1 MAAGAHNWRICH
13 VSQGIKP
20 RVGRLL
26 QPFIEPFHNT
36 AWTERLGSKSDRDYN
51 RGIDCYLLLQ
61 PMTQE
66 TSATATVPAPIS
78 IGALKASC
86 SACSMHQL
94 CLPMGLENA
103 DIDRLDKIIGRRRRL
118 EKDER
123 LYAMGEPFRSLYAV
137 RFGHFKTYQINAAGE
152 QQITGFQMAG
162 ELLGMDAISGDRH
175 HCDAVALE
183 DSEVCEIP
191 FSRLEELFGEVPALL
206 RHFHRIM
213 SQEITREQNVML
225 LLGNMRA
232 EQRFAVFLVNLS
244 ARYAARGYSS
254 TSFALRMSREDIGN
268 YLGLTIESVSR
279 LLSRFKKQ
287 GWIAVDKREVTLLEP
302 ARLRAIA
309 AGTEQCTPMA

>member
-1 MAAGAHNWRICH
+1 MNQAMSLPG
-13 VSQGIKP
+13 
-20 RVGRLL
+20 
-26 QPFIEPFHNT
+26 E
-36 AWTERLGSKSDRDYN
+36 
-51 RGIDCYLLLQ
+51 
-61 PMTQE
+61 
-66 TSATATVPAPIS
+66 APIS
-78 IGALKASC
+78 IQALKTSC
-86 SACSMHQL
+86 GNCSMHQL
-94 CLPMGLENA
+94 CLPMGLEDA
-103 DIDRLDKIIGRRRRL
+103 DISRLDQIIGGRRRLAR
-118 EKDER
+118 DER
-123 LYAMGEPFRSLYAV
+123 LYQMGEPFRSLYAV
-137 RFGHFKTYQINAAGE
+137 RFGHFKTFQVNAAGE
-152 QQITGFQMAG
+152 EQITGFQMAG
-162 ELLGMDAISGDRH
+162 ELLGMDAISGTH

-191 FSRLEELFGEVPALL
+191 FSRLEELFGQVPALL

-244 ARYAARGYSS
+244 ARYVARGYSS